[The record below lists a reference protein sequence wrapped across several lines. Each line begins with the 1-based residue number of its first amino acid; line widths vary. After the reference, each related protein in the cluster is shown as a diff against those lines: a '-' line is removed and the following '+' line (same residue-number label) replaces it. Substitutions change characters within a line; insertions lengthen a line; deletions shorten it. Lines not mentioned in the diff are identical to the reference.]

1 MAANAPGKPHR
12 FPAGRSGYG
21 RKAIGF
27 PRSLDCLRNFFDRFV
42 EARGIGRRKSDR
54 NASAK
59 RVNLRSENGIARNRR
74 VGDALRNQYAARFLR
89 TLEPVRREVDP
100 AMAIFY
106 AAAV

>member
-1 MAANAPGKPHR
+1 MAANASGKPHR
-12 FPAGRSGYG
+12 FPAGRVYG
-21 RKAIGF
+21 REAIGF
-27 PRSLDCLRNFFDRFV
+27 PRSLDCLRNFLDRIV
-42 EARGIGRRKSDR
+42 EPHGIGRRKSDR

-89 TLEPVRREVDP
+89 TFKPVRREVQP
-100 AMAIFY
+100 AMAILN